1 MKRSFVCL
9 VVIIFAA
16 LTGLSQ
22 TNLVQN
28 PDADQGTASWEVTGD
43 AKVEE
48 GSNKDPHFALRGGG
62 FLTQFIKLDG
72 AAQKYALFVGRGT
85 TMPVQGGDIS
95 GFPSLYGYLLSTFN
109 PDGINKISVVM
120 SEQSLLG
127 KPKNGDD
134 WVLMYGIFKVPS
146 DAVAAQIRLMCA
158 IGKSGTPSPNPTRFD
173 KVGFYLFD
181 SQKDAQAFV
190 KKLQL

>member
-1 MKRSFVCL
+1 MKIYILGVLIICL
-9 VVIIFAA
+9 SAINC
-16 LTGLSQ
+16 LSQ
-22 TNLVQN
+22 TNLLQN
-28 PDADQGTASWEVTGD
+28 PNADQGTTAWEVTGD

-48 GSNKDPHFALRGGG
+48 GANKDPHFVMRGGG
-62 FLTQFIKLDG
+62 FISQFVKLEG
-72 AAQKYALFVGRGT
+72 AEQKYALLVGRGSA
-85 TMPVQGGDIS
+85 MPGQGGDIS
-95 GFPSLYGYLLSTFN
+95 GYPTLYGYLLSTFN

-127 KPKNGDD
+127 KPKTGDD

-146 DAVAAQIRLMCA
+146 DAVAAQVRLMCA
-158 IGKSGTPSPNPTRFD
+158 IGKAGTPSQNPTRFD

-181 SQKDAQAFV
+181 SQKDAQSFV